1 MPFHI
6 PIQFQGILS
15 TITLL
20 DVLDILIVALIL
32 YKLYM
37 MLQDT
42 RAITLVKARVSC
54 SIIRSEER
62 FSRNAETDL

>member
-1 MPFHI
+1 MSFHM
-6 PIQFQGILS
+6 PIQIQGILS
-15 TITLL
+15 TIGLL

-42 RAITLVKARVSC
+42 RAITLVKGLLVLLGLALV
-54 SIIRSEER
+54 
-62 FSRNAETDL
+62 

>member
-42 RAITLVKARVSC
+42 RAITLVGCLCTSFTGSC
-54 SIIRSEER
+54 SRR
-62 FSRNAETDL
+62 